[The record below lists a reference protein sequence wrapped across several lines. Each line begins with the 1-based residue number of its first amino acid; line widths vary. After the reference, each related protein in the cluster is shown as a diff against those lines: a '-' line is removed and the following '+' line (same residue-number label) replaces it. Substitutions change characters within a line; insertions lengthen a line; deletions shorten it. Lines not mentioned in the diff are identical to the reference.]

1 MRRRHALVTIGVL
14 ACLVVV
20 VSLAGSLVAST
31 LRARREA
38 NVQHQLRQ
46 TDYLLD
52 AGIQRAM
59 AQLQESPDYPG
70 ETWVPGD
77 IVPHFYRAKV
87 VIVTLNEKEE
97 SLSAIEVVAS
107 LANRPADADR
117 SSAFVTQRSH
127 RWTVSR
133 TEISRSQ

>member
-1 MRRRHALVTIGVL
+1 VRSRHALVTIGVL

-20 VSLAGSLVAST
+20 VSLAGSLVVST

-59 AQLQESPDYPG
+59 AQLQNSTDYSG
-70 ETWVPGD
+70 ETWVPGE
-77 IVPHFYRAKV
+77 VPHFYRAKV
-87 VIVTLNEKEE
+87 VIVAVSKKEE
-97 SLSAIEVVAS
+97 DLSTIEVVAS